1 MKKLDIEAAFQ
12 KKFGTTCLIVRSP
25 GRVNLIGE
33 HTDYNNGFV
42 LPAAI
47 DKAAYV
53 AIAKRTDN
61 KVVMYATA
69 FNQDFEI
76 SLKEIK
82 TTTLGW
88 PNYILGVIDQ
98 IQKTGVELGGCNL
111 LIDGDIPIGAGLSSS
126 AALECAT
133 LFAFNELFGLQFT
146 RIQMAFM
153 AQKAEHDFA
162 GVHCGLMDMF
172 ASLFG
177 KKDHVIKLDC
187 RSLEYEYV
195 PLDIK
200 GYKILLLNTNVK
212 HELSSSEYNTRRIQC
227 EQGITWIQQ
236 QEPTVNSLRDATIEM
251 LEKYILPKDILIYNR
266 CKYVV
271 EENIRL
277 ISACADLENG
287 NIEALGKKMF
297 ATHEGLKSLYE
308 VSCPELDFL
317 VDQVKGH
324 PAVLGAR
331 MMGGGFGGCTINIV
345 KEEAIES
352 LVAMLEPLYEK
363 HTQKQ
368 LSHYIASIEAGT
380 SLL

>member
-1 MKKLDIEAAFQ
+1 MKKLDLEAAFQ

-33 HTDYNNGFV
+33 HTDYNDGFV

-69 FNQDFEI
+69 FNQDFET

-98 IQKTGVELGGCNL
+98 IQKTGLELGGCNL

-133 LFAFNELFGLQFT
+133 LFALNELFGLQFT
-146 RIQMAFM
+146 KLQMAFM

-212 HELSSSEYNTRRIQC
+212 HVLSSSEYNTRRIQC

-251 LEKYILPKDILIYNR
+251 LEKYVLPKDLLIYNR

-271 EENIRL
+271 EENSRL
-277 ISACADLENG
+277 ISACADLKNG
-287 NIEALGKKMF
+287 DIEALGKQMF

-331 MMGGGFGGCTINIV
+331 MMGGDFGGCTINIV

-368 LSHYIASIEAGT
+368 LSHYIASIEEGT
-380 SLL
+380 SIL

>member
-12 KKFGTTCLIVRSP
+12 KKFGTICLIVRSP

-33 HTDYNNGFV
+33 HTDYNDGFV

-212 HELSSSEYNTRRIQC
+212 HQLSSSEYNTRRIQC

-251 LEKYILPKDILIYNR
+251 LEKYVLPKDILIYNR

-380 SLL
+380 SML

>member
-33 HTDYNNGFV
+33 HTDYNDGFV

-212 HELSSSEYNTRRIQC
+212 HQLSSSEYNTRRIQC

-251 LEKYILPKDILIYNR
+251 LEKYVLPKDILIYNR

-345 KEEAIES
+345 KEGAIES

>member
-12 KKFGTTCLIVRSP
+12 KKFGTICLIVRSP

-33 HTDYNNGFV
+33 HTDYNDGFV

-212 HELSSSEYNTRRIQC
+212 HQLSSSEYNTRRIQC

>member
-1 MKKLDIEAAFQ
+1 MKKLDLEAAFQ

-33 HTDYNNGFV
+33 HTDYNDGFV

-212 HELSSSEYNTRRIQC
+212 HQLSSSEYNTRRIQC

>member
-177 KKDHVIKLDC
+177 KKGHVIKLDC

-251 LEKYILPKDILIYNR
+251 LEKYVLPKDILIYNR

-345 KEEAIES
+345 KEGAIES
-352 LVAMLEPLYEK
+352 LVTMLEPLYEK

>member
-1 MKKLDIEAAFQ
+1 MKKLDLEAAFQ

-33 HTDYNNGFV
+33 HTDYNDGFV

-53 AIAKRTDN
+53 AIAKRTDH

-69 FNQDFEI
+69 FNQDFET

-82 TTTLGW
+82 TTALGW

-98 IQKTGVELGGCNL
+98 IQKTGLELGGCNL

-133 LFAFNELFGLQFT
+133 LFALNELFGLQFT
-146 RIQMAFM
+146 KIQMAFM

-212 HELSSSEYNTRRIQC
+212 HQLSSSEYNTRRIQC

-251 LEKYILPKDILIYNR
+251 LEKYVLPKDILIYNR

-271 EENIRL
+271 DENIRL
-277 ISACADLENG
+277 ISACTDLENG

-297 ATHEGLKSLYE
+297 ATHEGLKLLYE

-352 LVAMLEPLYEK
+352 LVAMLEPLYEQ

-380 SLL
+380 SML